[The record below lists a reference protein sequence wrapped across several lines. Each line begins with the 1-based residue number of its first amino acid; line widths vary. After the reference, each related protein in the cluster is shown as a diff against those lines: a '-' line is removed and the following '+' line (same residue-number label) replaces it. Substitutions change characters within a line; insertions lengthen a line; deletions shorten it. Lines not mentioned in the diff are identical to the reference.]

1 MQSGLALWLPQWREA
16 SINDK
21 TSDTQH
27 LSLCSLSYPAR
38 ISASKLLIE
47 LQQYDVSSSVSS
59 SQSWWIRI
67 DLDVYRRD
75 LVTYS
80 EDEFILLADCQW
92 SLRIVVGWR
101 RWSAW
106 GTTFA
111 VVHER
116 IVWKMSY
123 PPFSHVT
130 GDALNIC
137 TTVQNWMKN
146 LLWAISYRY
155 VPLSYLWLLLVVIYF
170 QTWYLLGWVN
180 HLQGEDFKNNARY
193 YLGKAQKV
201 RLMVTPWYF
210 VDHVL
215 KYY

>member
-38 ISASKLLIE
+38 INASKLLIE

-92 SLRIVVGWR
+92 SLRIAVGWR

-123 PPFSHVT
+123 QPFSHVT

-137 TTVQNWMKN
+137 TTVQNWIVFEKSFVSYI
-146 LLWAISYRY
+146 IS
-155 VPLSYLWLLLVVIYF
+155 LCTTIIFMVVIGCD
-170 QTWYLLGWVN
+170 LLSDMVSLG
-180 HLQGEDFKNNARY
+180 
-193 YLGKAQKV
+193 LGKSFA
-201 RLMVTPWYF
+201 RRRF
-210 VDHVL
+210 
-215 KYY
+215 